1 MLKYDLVSAIRFVVN
16 LYQHHDLPL
25 SDAYRQAI
33 LQFRALRS
41 EHYFATKH
49 AIIEARYLGAAFLP
63 TEIQRGFFKEVQQL
77 DTWERK
83 AENDEGALAARKR
96 WKAII
101 ERHHGVDQWTRGEE
115 YVRLWKQGIPPNYAP
130 SLTEPIDQNAE
141 PATDPS

>member
-101 ERHHGVDQWTRGEE
+101 ERHHGVDQWTRGE
-115 YVRLWKQGIPPNYAP
+115 
-130 SLTEPIDQNAE
+130 
-141 PATDPS
+141 